1 MEGYTGYTALEGCAV
16 YLDDVVIHN
25 DTWPSHLSRL
35 SALFERLVTANLTVN
50 LAKCEFAQAT
60 VVYLGKLVG
69 QGQVRPI
76 RAKVLAIDNFPPPST
91 KKELMRFLGMI
102 GYYRSFCYNFS
113 TVVSPLTNLL
123 KGRTPYVWS
132 ADCEAAFENTKLLL
146 STAPVLAAPRL
157 DQPFKIQ
164 VDASQVGAG
173 AVLMQVDENNIDR
186 PVCCSK
192 KFNEYG
198 PGSVVCVGWYFSSWV
213 S

>member
-1 MEGYTGYTALEGCAV
+1 M
-16 YLDDVVIHN
+16 
-25 DTWPSHLSRL
+25 
-35 SALFERLVTANLTVN
+35 
-50 LAKCEFAQAT
+50 
-60 VVYLGKLVG
+60 
-69 QGQVRPI
+69 
-76 RAKVLAIDNFPPPST
+76 
-91 KKELMRFLGMI
+91 
-102 GYYRSFCYNFS
+102 
-113 TVVSPLTNLL
+113 
-123 KGRTPYVWS
+123 WS
-132 ADCEAAFENTKLLL
+132 ADCEAAFENAKLLL

-192 KFNEYG
+192 KFNEDG